1 MVNKPRISSILNTNS
16 LDYSTTGLHS
26 FNLKDLKLSGELNF
40 ELPTNLRLGH
50 LAEKIVSNLIKAS
63 SNYKIVYENIQF
75 IEDKQTIGEIDFIL
89 SEIETEQLIHLELAY
104 KFYLFDP
111 NHSSYE
117 LNNWVGPNKND
128 SLIQK
133 LKKTATKQFPLLFSQ
148 AAQRKL
154 NEIDLEKVSQQLCLL
169 ASLYVPYNNKT
180 EFNSNIQKGIKGYYL
195 NLKKFKSLNKQG
207 KSYYVPSKKEWGIE
221 PSDNK
226 EWYILKEVETVIET
240 SISEKRSLLCWEK
253 HNNSYTQFFITWW

>member
-63 SNYKIVYENIQF
+63 SNYKIVYENIQL

-89 SEIETEQLIHLELAY
+89 SETETEQIIHLELAY

-133 LKKTATKQFPLLFSQ
+133 LKKTETKQFPLLFSKS
-148 AAQRKL
+148 AKKKL
-154 NEIDLEKVSQQLCLL
+154 KDIDLKKVSQKLCLL
-169 ASLYVPYNNKT
+169 ASLYVPYNNKI
-180 EFNSNIQKGIKGYYL
+180 EFTPHFQKGIKGYYL
-195 NLKKFKSLNKQG
+195 NFKLFKSLDKPN
-207 KSYYVPSKKEWGIE
+207 KSYYIPSKKEWGVE
-221 PSDNK
+221 PSNNK
-226 EWYILKEVETVIET
+226 KWVILKDIETVIET

-253 HNNSYTQFFITWW
+253 QNNSYTQFFITLW